1 MNLKEIIE
9 EAIKIYNHF
18 RSPEAIAK
26 LIEVSS
32 NQFTV
37 EFKGPFCR
45 SCGVYDY
52 FEDLIYEIK
61 SLVPSLNIEVA
72 EVKENDEGFIV
83 IYKILS
89 WFLILLNISLYSSAF
104 FLGFSE

>member
-1 MNLKEIIE
+1 MFKYFKGGNKLNLKEIIE

-26 LIEVSS
+26 LIEVSL

-61 SLVPSLNIEVA
+61 SLVSSLNIEVA

-89 WFLILLNISLYSSAF
+89 
-104 FLGFSE
+104 